1 MPFRRRCL
9 SLKAVLDSTSFQ
21 LDGRPPG
28 DLCSKAINFLL
39 RAFSLGARALTFAI
53 LAPPRIDTFPFES
66 DSGTMRKVL
75 KWGVVP
81 LNLEGHGM
89 NPHSLCWAMTNA
101 PVNIRRFNSKIYK
114 LKLIRHLDIWSF
126 IFRRLGGRH
135 SASSDDK
142 AQAQRPARQTTPLAS
157 TRILSSLLFLSLS
170 HLLAIRVTNSHPA

>member
-1 MPFRRRCL
+1 MLLALCQPAELSWRPILPFRRRCL

-75 KWGVVP
+75 NWGVVP
-81 LNLEGHGM
+81 LNLKWQGLIVHG
-89 NPHSLCWAMTNA
+89 LCWAMMNS
-101 PVNIRRFNSKIYK
+101 PELVSHFNS
-114 LKLIRHLDIWSF
+114 
-126 IFRRLGGRH
+126 
-135 SASSDDK
+135 
-142 AQAQRPARQTTPLAS
+142 TTLEQ
-157 TRILSSLLFLSLS
+157 
-170 HLLAIRVTNSHPA
+170 